1 MAPRKKQHTKINR
14 NPSSPEISAPEN
26 TRRGSRRVRLDLD
39 TLLAETPKHRV
50 DFDWDSMSPVGRE
63 FR

>member
-14 NPSSPEISAPEN
+14 SPLSPEISAPEN
-26 TRRGSRRVRLDLD
+26 SRQGSRRVRLDLD
-39 TLLAETPKHRV
+39 TLLAETPKHSV
-50 DFDWDSMSPVGRE
+50 DFDWDTMSPVGRE